1 MTPRPDRP
9 TRGTCR
15 NCNGKD
21 RLLRYAQGTMCTKHI
36 CQHAAMQAVAERR
49 ADLVASG
56 GEPNNEKEEEFSMC
70 WKVIEVLGQREH
82 DEGKLS
88 RVQRRNKRARD
99 DREVEYLVLGRFGRD
114 AHDAGEF
121 DTRWVESVEL
131 KAHITKQELRSALQ
145 ALAKRVTEL
154 AATASSEEDEA

>member
-1 MTPRPDRP
+1 MPTRPGGP

-15 NCNGKD
+15 NCNGED

-36 CQHAAMQAVAERR
+36 CQNAAMQAVAERR
-49 ADLVASG
+49 SDRAASG
-56 GEPNNEKEEEFSMC
+56 EPDVNEKEEDFSMC
-70 WKVIEVLGQREH
+70 WKIIEVLGQREH
-82 DEGKLS
+82 DEEKLS

-99 DREVEYLVLGRFGRD
+99 DRDVEFLVLGRFGRD

-154 AATASSEEDEA
+154 AASSDEDEA

>member
-1 MTPRPDRP
+1 M
-9 TRGTCR
+9 
-15 NCNGKD
+15 
-21 RLLRYAQGTMCTKHI
+21 LRYAQGTMCAKHT

-49 ADLVASG
+49 ADREFR
-56 GEPNNEKEEEFSMC
+56 GEADIGEKQEEFSMC

-82 DEGKLS
+82 DEEKLS

-99 DREVEYLVLGRFGRD
+99 DRDVEFLVLGRFGRD

-154 AATASSEEDEA
+154 ARGSSEEDED